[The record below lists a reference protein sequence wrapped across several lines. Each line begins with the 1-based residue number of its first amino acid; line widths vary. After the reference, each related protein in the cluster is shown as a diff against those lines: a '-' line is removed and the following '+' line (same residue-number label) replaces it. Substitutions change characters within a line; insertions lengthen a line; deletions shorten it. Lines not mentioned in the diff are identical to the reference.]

1 MNVNMRSVLFGL
13 LVLTGIAITQPL
25 NAQIRKIP
33 AVVTDAFKYKYRNA
47 ESVEWKD
54 KLSHFVV
61 YFQLGGDKYEA
72 YFKNDGTWTGS
83 QKEITQEELPEE
95 VMEGLDKSKYAD
107 WEIVGYFELIQPSDK
122 TEYRLLVSKSDLNKR
137 DLTFSKEGRLVRD
150 KLTL

>member
-1 MNVNMRSVLFGL
+1 MRSIILGFILLSGL
-13 LVLTGIAITQPL
+13 VINQPV

-61 YFQLGGDKYEA
+61 YFHLDGDKYEA
-72 YFKNDGTWTGS
+72 SFKNDGTWTGS
-83 QKEITQEELPEE
+83 QKEITKDDLPDP
-95 VMEGLDKSKYAD
+95 VLDGLDKSKYAD
-107 WEIVGYFELIQPSDK
+107 WDIVGSFKLILPNDQQQ
-122 TEYRLLVSKSDLNKR
+122 YRLLVSKSDLNKR
-137 DLTFSKEGRLVRD
+137 DLTFSDKGRLLRD

>member
-1 MNVNMRSVLFGL
+1 MRSVLFGL

-61 YFQLGGDKYEA
+61 YFQLNGDKYEA
-72 YFKNDGTWTGS
+72 YFKNDGTWNGS
-83 QKEITQEELPEE
+83 QK
-95 VMEGLDKSKYAD
+95 KSPRKNCPRKFLKDSTKANMPT
-107 WEIVGYFELIQPSDK
+107 GK
-122 TEYRLLVSKSDLNKR
+122 LLAILN
-137 DLTFSKEGRLVRD
+137 
-150 KLTL
+150 